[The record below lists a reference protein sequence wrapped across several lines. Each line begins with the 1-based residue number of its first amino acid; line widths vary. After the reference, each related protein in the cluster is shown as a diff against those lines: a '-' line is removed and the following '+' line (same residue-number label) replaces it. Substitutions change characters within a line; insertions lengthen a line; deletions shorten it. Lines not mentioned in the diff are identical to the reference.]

1 MISIREACKADIP
14 SLYDLYDALNKKD
27 DGYFESALAAD
38 THIYMASYDSED
50 CGFCLLNFSPRY
62 SLYRRL
68 SIPEIQDLNVL
79 ESFRRKGIATS
90 LIKYCEGIARSK
102 GCDALGISVGLTK
115 DYGPAQIL
123 YANLGF
129 APDGFGVTYDREAV
143 EKGQAYRVDDDLAL
157 MLVKTL

>member
-1 MISIREACKADIP
+1 MISIREAGKADIP
-14 SLYDLYDALNKKD
+14 ALYDLYDSLNKKD
-27 DGYFESALAAD
+27 DGYFESAMDADAHIYLAA
-38 THIYMASYDSED
+38 YDSED

-68 SIPEIQDLNVL
+68 SIPEVQDLNVTTD
-79 ESFRRKGIATS
+79 FRRKGVATA
-90 LIKYCEGIARSK
+90 LIKYCEGIARAK

-115 DYGPAQIL
+115 DYGAAQIL
-123 YANLGF
+123 YTNMGYM
-129 APDGFGVTYDREAV
+129 PDGNGVTYDREAV